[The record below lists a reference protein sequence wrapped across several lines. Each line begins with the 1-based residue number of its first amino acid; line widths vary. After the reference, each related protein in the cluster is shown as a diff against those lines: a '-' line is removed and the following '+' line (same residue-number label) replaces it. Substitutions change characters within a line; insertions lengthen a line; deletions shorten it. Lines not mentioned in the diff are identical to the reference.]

1 MSAQPVSTYNPLD
14 PERIVADL
22 PEQDREFFLAEY
34 RKEAAKA
41 VDPVGWKELNRF
53 LRLWRFHVESLAD
66 PEYLAARD
74 AALAGASRGML
85 LADYVRERRGE

>member
-1 MSAQPVSTYNPLD
+1 MSAEPVSTYDRLD
-14 PERIVADL
+14 PERIAEDL

-34 RKEAAKA
+34 RHEAAKA
-41 VDPVGWKELNRF
+41 ADPAGWKELNRF

-74 AALAGASRGML
+74 AALTGTSRGML
-85 LADYVRERRGE
+85 LADYIRERRGE